1 MFNAF
6 LKYLNYDIWKYFWKR
21 IEQYYWPMRS
31 MRYWNKPLAKW
42 YVNFKIC
49 KRLCIST
56 FLQMNV
62 KPACTHPHCSLF
74 KWHWQ
79 MIIAVASLLTKCN
92 DRSTFLYQNFKRH
105 HVEKQ
110 PSHGRIYFLTII
122 YQSLILSPASN
133 TLLYFRF
140 LKYWNFKRAT
150 IIA

>member
-1 MFNAF
+1 MSEDSNLTWSSWIIQAVLSDNEVFCTN
-6 LKYLNYDIWKYFWKR
+6 LL
-21 IEQYYWPMRS
+21 E
-31 MRYWNKPLAKW
+31 LAKW
-42 YVNFKIC
+42 FVNFKIC

-92 DRSTFLYQNFKRH
+92 DRSTFLYLNFKRH